1 MGAYPIARY
10 LFLFLILFILI
21 AIHPGFLVLFF
32 LTIIILIAYRVKKRK
47 KSQINLERIHPK
59 DNSNQKINLDSSH
72 TDDYTNWKV
81 SNSYETKNP
90 NSSEKIINSAR
101 FVPGDEPVHKKNDEQ
116 EREGEFV
123 KRQQI
128 KELEFLKDESDI
140 KKNTDLLNEQIL
152 LANLKRKGRDQIP
165 FVIGGEKEELKPLL
179 PKSNPSNDGTKNK
192 SLDAIHSSSE
202 KNNNE
207 IIKKS
212 FNRNY
217 WTFGNHEHVYSKKL
231 RFEEAI
237 KFCEKNDLGS
247 KAKIRRVRMKF
258 NRWDVENER
267 DIEAIMPE
275 YGYLLVLIEEFQNK

>member
-1 MGAYPIARY
+1 MGAYTFVGY

-21 AIHPGFLVLFF
+21 AVHPGFVLLFF
-32 LTIIILIAYRVKKRK
+32 LTIIILIAYHVKKRK
-47 KSQINLERIHPK
+47 KSQINLERTYPK
-59 DNSNQKINLDSSH
+59 DNSNQKINLDRSH

-90 NSSEKIINSAR
+90 NLSEKIINSAR
-101 FVPGDEPVHKKNDEQ
+101 FVPGDKQVHKKNDEQ
-116 EREGEFV
+116 ERKSEFV

-128 KELEFLKDESDI
+128 KESEFLKDESDI
-140 KKNTDLLNEQIL
+140 KKNIDLLNEQIL
-152 LANLKRKGRDQIP
+152 KANLLRKGDSQIP
-165 FVIGGEKEELKPLL
+165 PVIAAEKEELKQLL
-179 PKSNPSNDGTKNK
+179 PKFNTSNDGTKNK

-202 KNNNE
+202 KNNDE

-212 FNRNY
+212 FNRHY
-217 WTFGNHEHVYSKKL
+217 WSFGNHEHVYSKKL
-231 RFEEAI
+231 RLEEAI

-258 NRWDVENER
+258 DKWDVENER

-275 YGYLLVLIEEFQNK
+275 YDYLLSLIEEFQNN